1 MTAYVDGNFSDWK
14 KGWTTAWGGKAKV
27 SEGYSAV
34 IKDGEA
40 TIDIFTD
47 KITELN
53 SEVSIEG
60 CGYYG
65 EVKDDDIAE
74 SKGDIKIEE
83 NNFKTSFKADMAATW
98 VITVD
103 LSGKTCTAAKE

>member
-1 MTAYVDGNFSDWK
+1 MYINRTQSFLNFLCYK
-14 KGWTTAWGGKAKV
+14 TFFF
-27 SEGYSAV
+27 
-34 IKDGEA
+34 IH
-40 TIDIFTD
+40 TIFKD

-74 SKGDIKIEE
+74 SKGDIKVGGD
-83 NNFKTSFKADMAATW
+83 NFSTKFKADMAATW
-98 VITVD
+98 VVTVN
-103 LSGKTCTAAKE
+103 LTNNTCTATKQ